1 MNVGERDHG
10 KITDEVC
17 VVRERFWGG
26 KTVEMMHNQPHSFS
40 GDLRGASE
48 RAEQGSAADV
58 TEGDKRHVDLWPQ
71 LSRILGD
78 LKSG

>member
-17 VVRERFWGG
+17 VVRERFGG
-26 KTVEMMHNQPHSFS
+26 EKTVEMMHNQPHSFS

-58 TEGDKRHVDLWPQ
+58 TEGGQ
-71 LSRILGD
+71 ASRRPVAAAEQN
-78 LKSG
+78 SW